1 MEMRLDDVKISLV
14 EALEGFEIID
24 CHEHLGPEKIRTET
38 PVDVFTLFSHYT
50 RGDLLVAGM
59 TEADYNALFDQ
70 RIPLERRW
78 TMFKPYWEQIRW
90 GSYARAA
97 LLAAEKFYGF
107 ADIND
112 ETHQPLSEAIQKANT
127 PGIYERVLRDAC
139 NIRTAITMWGS
150 NDLDTPLLTRIVP
163 IPMLHPARE
172 HPVTTWE
179 VVSRPEFD
187 HEASI
192 RSLDDYLET
201 AQRYIV
207 RAKQEGAVGV
217 KMASNPYKPPNRK
230 EALTAFES
238 LRSGTVND
246 LPWVNPLKD
255 YVIDRAIAYAT
266 EQAMVIAV
274 HTGYW
279 GDFRKLDPLHMI
291 PILQRHTEARFDI
304 FHLGYPYVREAL
316 MLGEGFPNVWLNL
329 CWTHIIS
336 QRFAVAALDEA
347 VDLVPMNKLL
357 AFGADYY
364 LPVEKVYGHLVIA
377 REDAAEVL
385 ARRIVAKQ
393 MSESQAL
400 DLARKWFWEN
410 PIELYRL
417 DV

>member
-1 MEMRLDDVKISLV
+1 M

-24 CHEHLGPEKIRTET
+24 CHEHLGPEKTRTET

-59 TEADYNALFDQ
+59 TEASYNELFDQ
-70 RIPLERRW
+70 RIPLECRW

-97 LLAAEKFYGF
+97 LLAAEKFYGYS
-107 ADIND
+107 DIND
-112 ETHQPLSEAIQKANT
+112 ETYQPLSEAIQKANT

-139 NIRTAITMWGS
+139 NIRISITIRGA
-150 NDLDTPLLTRIVP
+150 NDLDTPLLARLVP
-163 IPMLHPARE
+163 LPRLHVGPKHR
-172 HPVTTWE
+172 VTTWE
-179 VVSRPEFD
+179 IVSRPEFD
-187 HEASI
+187 SEATVS
-192 RSLDDYLET
+192 SLDDYLEVL
-201 AQRYIV
+201 QRYVV

-217 KMASNPYKPPNRK
+217 KMTSNPFEPPNRK
-230 EALTAFES
+230 EAVAAFES
-238 LRSGTVND
+238 LRSGAESY
-246 LPWVNPLKD
+246 LPEMNPLRH
-255 YVIDRAIAYAT
+255 YVMDRAIDYAT
-266 EQAMVIAV
+266 EQDIVIAV

-279 GDFRKLDPLHMI
+279 GDFRILDPLHMI
-291 PILQRHTEARFDI
+291 PILQRHPEARFDI
-304 FHLGYPYVREAL
+304 FHLGYPYVRDAL
-316 MLGEGFPNVWLNL
+316 MLGKGFPNVWLNL

-357 AFGADYY
+357 AFGADYG
-364 LPVEKVYGHLVIA
+364 LPVEKVYGHLVMA
-377 REDAAEVL
+377 REDVAEVL

-417 DV
+417 EV